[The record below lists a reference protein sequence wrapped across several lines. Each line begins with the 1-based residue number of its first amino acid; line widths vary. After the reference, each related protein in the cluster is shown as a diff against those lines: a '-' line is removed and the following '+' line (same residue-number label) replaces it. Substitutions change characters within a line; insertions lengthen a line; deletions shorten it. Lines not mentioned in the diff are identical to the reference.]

1 MNNAMIEPDV
11 NDVIVTHDLALGYD
25 NTAIVTNIDLS
36 IKKGEFIGILGP
48 NGSGKSTFLRAL
60 LGLVQPITGVIKV
73 LNQNPLHGNAAIGY
87 MPQMRKH
94 VAVANLTSRALL
106 QASCNGLALGLPIL
120 SKANRAEIQ
129 NTLEIVQAT
138 EFADRPFRQLSGGE
152 RQRIYLAQALIGKP
166 DILLLDEPL
175 SNLDP
180 RYQDV
185 FVSLLTEI
193 KKKMNV
199 TILMTAHDPNPLL
212 HIMSRVLYFA
222 NGKAAIGAINEI
234 ITSSALTAMYG
245 TPIEVV
251 TFKER
256 LFVLSDKQQS
266 ILGEVRHHH
275 D

>member
-1 MNNAMIEPDV
+1 MNKPDV

-25 NTAIVTNIDLS
+25 NAAIVTNINLS

-60 LGLVQPITGVIKV
+60 LGLVQPIAGVIKV
-73 LNQNPLHGNAAIGY
+73 LNQNPLHGNADIGY

-94 VAVANLTSRALL
+94 VAVVNLTSRALL

-120 SKANRAEIQ
+120 TKANKAEIQ
-129 NTLEIVQAT
+129 QTLEIVHAT

-193 KKKMNV
+193 KNNMNV

-245 TPIEVV
+245 TPIEVIK
-251 TFKER
+251 FKER
-256 LFVLSDKQQS
+256 LFVLSDKQQN